1 LLHSPDSYYQ
11 DAGIRDGDIIGIIAR
26 VGDMRSA
33 YNSLFSKPERRNFLE
48 VLQADG
54 RISVRKDLKN

>member
-1 LLHSPDSYYQ
+1 
-11 DAGIRDGDIIGIIAR
+11 
-26 VGDMRSA
+26 MRSA
-33 YNSLFSKPERRNFLE
+33 YNSLLNKPERRNFLE